1 MSAGTRPCIDRASS
15 ASGDAFR
22 ALGLN
27 SLCSW
32 RPTCLRRA
40 WPRLRRSCGV
50 AQCMTRTIHPGPAAR
65 NPANPVSYAAT
76 WKPLA
81 QSAQP
86 ARRWRAPLPEEFTL
100 TRTTALLLFGFVA
113 VPFAALPLAAQAP
126 AKPLTVEAIF
136 AHGPLIGHP
145 PEDLTWSPDGKHLT
159 YDDGGE
165 LIDLD
170 PGLKSEQPKPHV
182 LVSRAKLAS
191 LSGAS
196 DSEKDRDHRDRYK

>member
-32 RPTCLRRA
+32 RATCLRRA

-65 NPANPVSYAAT
+65 NPANPVSYTAP
-76 WKPLA
+76 WKPRALR
-81 QSAQP
+81 SQP
-86 ARRWRAPLPEEFTL
+86 EEPGRAPLPEECPL
-100 TRTTALLLFGFVA
+100 TRAANLLLSAVVA
-113 VPFAALPLAAQAP
+113 VSLATLPLAGQAP
-126 AKPLTVEAIF
+126 AKPLTVEDIF

-145 PEDLTWSPDGKHLT
+145 PEELIWSPDSKHLT
-159 YDDGGE
+159 YM
-165 LIDLD
+165 
-170 PGLKSEQPKPHV
+170 
-182 LVSRAKLAS
+182 
-191 LSGAS
+191 
-196 DSEKDRDHRDRYK
+196 